1 MRTELIER
9 LLKEETDDRL
19 RRQIATD
26 IACAKNSRRTT
37 QKDYTLNTLNLYID
51 FQEKLVKVEDEFTN
65 DEGNFDYAVMSL
77 VDFCKLLE

>member
-9 LLKEETDDRL
+9 LLKQETDDRL

-26 IACAKNSRRTT
+26 IARAKNSRRII

-51 FQEKLVKVEDEFTN
+51 FQEKLVKVEDELTN
-65 DEGNFDYAVMSL
+65 GEGNFDYAIMSL
-77 VDFCKLLE
+77 DDFCKLLE